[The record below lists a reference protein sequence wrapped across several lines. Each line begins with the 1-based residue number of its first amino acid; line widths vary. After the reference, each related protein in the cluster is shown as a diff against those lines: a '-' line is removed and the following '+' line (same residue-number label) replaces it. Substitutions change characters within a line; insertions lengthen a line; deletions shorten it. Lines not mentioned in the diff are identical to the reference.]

1 MKYKLIDPAVQTLTG
16 TITAVVSASVV
27 QNSWNM
33 FLGMILGD
41 IIGMFFMII
50 LMLPLTAVFG
60 GFEIMIPLFLVT
72 MSCGMVGGMLGTV
85 EHFSLN
91 QVAFTGALVSL
102 IIFAYVA
109 WSDHKLRGQIR
120 LHEK

>member
-1 MKYKLIDPAVQTLTG
+1 MKYKLADPTVQILSG
-16 TITAVVSASVV
+16 TITAIVSASIV

-33 FLGMILGD
+33 FLGMILGNF
-41 IIGMFFMII
+41 IGMFFMII
-50 LMLPLTAVFG
+50 LMIPLTIVFG

-85 EHFSLN
+85 ERISLN

-102 IIFAYVA
+102 MIFAYVA
-109 WSDHKLRGQIR
+109 WSDHKLRGQVPN
-120 LHEK
+120 EK

>member
-1 MKYKLIDPAVQTLTG
+1 MKYQLVDPTVQILSG

-41 IIGMFFMII
+41 IIGMIFMII
-50 LMLPLTAVFG
+50 LMIPLTVIFG

-85 EHFSLN
+85 EHISLN
-91 QVAFTGALVSL
+91 QVAITGALVSL
-102 IIFAYVA
+102 MIFAYVA
-109 WSDHKLRGQIR
+109 WSDQKLRGQVI
-120 LHEK
+120 K